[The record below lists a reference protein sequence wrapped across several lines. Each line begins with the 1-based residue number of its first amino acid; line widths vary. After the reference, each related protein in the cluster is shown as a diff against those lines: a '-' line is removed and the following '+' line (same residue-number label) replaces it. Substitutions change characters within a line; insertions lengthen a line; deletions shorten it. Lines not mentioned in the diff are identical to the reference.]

1 MPAARKNKER
11 KATPGG
17 AITAVFGSD
26 EARVKTR
33 ASELAAELTPGGSE
47 MALEII
53 DCAAESAD
61 QALSR
66 IGTAHAA
73 LQSMGLFAAE
83 RLVWMKNV
91 NFLSDTPI
99 GRSDSVLAALESL
112 ALTFDKGLDP
122 SVRVLISAIAP
133 DKRRSFFK
141 KLSALAT
148 VEVFDRIEEGRGG
161 AEMLVDFVIAEFRKA
176 GVRCGE
182 EEAVLMVELA
192 GADSRL
198 LMSEVEKLTLYLGEH
213 KEVTAQDIRA
223 MVALSRE
230 GVVFELGNAV
240 AERDVGRAMALV
252 DRLLEQGES
261 AVGIMRATLSPTIR
275 NLLIAK
281 DLMERHAIPAPRTAQ
296 QFLAALNRLRPED
309 TAHLPRKKDG
319 SGINA
324 YPIAFAAINA
334 EKFQMPKL
342 LDALDACFEA
352 DTSLITTSTDP
363 RVVLSGLIAKIAA

>member
-112 ALTFDKGLDP
+112 ALTFDRGLDP

>member
-1 MPAARKNKER
+1 
-11 KATPGG
+11 
-17 AITAVFGSD
+17 
-26 EARVKTR
+26 
-33 ASELAAELTPGGSE
+33 
-47 MALEII
+47 
-53 DCAAESAD
+53 
-61 QALSR
+61 
-66 IGTAHAA
+66 
-73 LQSMGLFAAE
+73 MGLFAAE

-91 NFLSDTPI
+91 NFLADTSV
-99 GRSDSVLAALESL
+99 GRSESVLAALDRL
-112 ALTFDKGLDP
+112 ALTLEEGLDP

-161 AEMLVDFVIAEFRKA
+161 TDMLVDFVVAEFRKA
-176 GVRCGE
+176 RVRCGE
-182 EEAVLMVELA
+182 EEAILMIELA

-198 LMSEVEKLTLYLGEH
+198 LMSEVEKLALYLGDRDV
-213 KEVTAQDIRA
+213 VTARDIRE

-230 GVVFELGNAV
+230 GVIFELGNAV

-252 DRLLEQGES
+252 DRLLERGES

-281 DLMERHAIPAPRTAQ
+281 DLMERHAIPAPRTPQ
-296 QFLAALNRLRPED
+296 QFIGALNTLRHED
-309 TAHLPRKKDG
+309 TAHLPKKKDG

-334 EKFQMPKL
+334 EKFKMQKL

-352 DTSLITTSTDP
+352 DTTLITTSTDA

>member
-1 MPAARKNKER
+1 MAPAKKRPDR
-11 KATPGG
+11 KATSTSV
-17 AITAVFGSD
+17 TAVVGSD

-33 ASELAAELTPGGSE
+33 AAELAAELTPGGSE
-47 MALEII
+47 MALEMI
-53 DCAAESAD
+53 DCAAESVD

-66 IGTAHAA
+66 IRTAHAA
-73 LQSMGLFAAE
+73 LQSMGLFASE
-83 RLVWMKNV
+83 RLVWMKSV

-99 GRSDSVLAALESL
+99 GRSESVLAALDRL
-112 ALTFDKGLDP
+112 AETLEAGPDP

-141 KLSALAT
+141 KLTSLAT
-148 VEVFDRIEEGRGG
+148 VEVFDRIEEARGG
-161 AEMLVDFVIAEFRKA
+161 AEMLVDFVVAEFRKA

-182 EEAVLMVELA
+182 DEAILMIELA
-192 GADSRL
+192 GTDSRL
-198 LMSEVEKLTLYLGEH
+198 LMSEVEKLALYLGDRV
-213 KEVTAQDIRA
+213 EVTAQDIRA

-240 AERDVGRAMALV
+240 AERDVGRAMTLV

-275 NLLIAK
+275 NLIIAK
-281 DLMERHAIPAPRTAQ
+281 DLMERQVIPVPRTVQ
-296 QFLAALNRLRPED
+296 QFLGAVNRLRPQE

-319 SGINA
+319 GGINA
-324 YPIAFAAINA
+324 YPIAFAAMNA
-334 EKFQMPKL
+334 EKFDIRNL
-342 LDALDACFEA
+342 LNALDACFEA
-352 DTSLITTSTDP
+352 DTTLITTSADP